1 MFFFVLLLFNDF
13 LDDLSVYPTKIKH
26 KALIIELLY
35 FSDESKFFMVSEWF
49 LIPAYQYF
57 NIIFLKSK
65 PNVLWLLLEGFRF
78 VMLFRDFCLVCSL
91 LNCQLL
97 MSRNCVCYIHCCIST
112 ARYLTSHNDT

>member
-78 VMLFRDFCLVCSL
+78 VMLFRDFCLVCSVKLSAPYEQELCL
-91 LNCQLL
+91 LYSLL
-97 MSRNCVCYIHCCIST
+97 HIHCQIP
-112 ARYLTSHNDT
+112 YLS